1 MLARKYDFGT
11 QLKRLVGA
19 ATVVVAAVMVVTGCA
34 EQSPKKVPMQFVK
47 NERIKDSGGNKV
59 SFNRAV
65 DILFVIDDSGSMQG
79 HQANL
84 AKNVK
89 LFTQGITGNQILD
102 YHIGVVTSNMDSPG
116 WNPKPGFAYKG
127 ELWGTTKYIT
137 KQTALGGAE
146 LEKNLQ
152 PGTNGSASEM
162 FFTPVQAALTP
173 PLLGG
178 ANAGFYRPDAYL
190 AVIFLTD
197 SDDQSNLSA
206 NDFYRFL
213 LNLKGGDTTKIISYG
228 VNIPTT
234 DHSCDRSGEPEPNKL
249 EAFYKLSSAKTLG
262 LCDPDFGTKLAELG
276 DDLARRVGSVL
287 YLTRPAQPDT
297 IVVTYGTQ
305 TIPND
310 PLTGWIYDP
319 VRNALIFGEEIDL
332 LPEPQ
337 GTQVDVD
344 FIAAEY

>member
-1 MLARKYDFGT
+1 MLTHKNDLGT
-11 QLKRLVGA
+11 WKRLTGA
-19 ATVVVAAVMVVTGCA
+19 VAVFSAALLMGAGCA

-116 WNPKPGFAYKG
+116 WNPKPGFAFKG
-127 ELWGTTKYIT
+127 ELWGTTKFIT
-137 KQTALGGAE
+137 KQTVQGAAE

-152 PGTNGSASEM
+152 PGTNGSATEM
-162 FFTPVQAALTP
+162 FFSPVQAALTP
-173 PLLGG
+173 PMLTGP
-178 ANAGFYRPDAYL
+178 NAGFYRPDAYL

-197 SDDQSNLSA
+197 SEDQSSLSA

-213 LNLKGGDTTKIISYG
+213 LNLKGGDTSKIITYG

-262 LCDPDFGTKLAELG
+262 LCDADFGTKLAELG

-297 IVVTYGTQ
+297 ITVTYGTQ
-305 TIPND
+305 TVPND
-310 PLTGWIYDP
+310 PRFGWVYDP

-337 GTQVDVD
+337 GTQVEVD

>member
-1 MLARKYDFGT
+1 MLTHKYNLGT
-11 QLKRLVGA
+11 SWNRWM
-19 ATVVVAAVMVVTGCA
+19 ATGLGLFVASLLAVGCA
-34 EQSPKKVPMQFVK
+34 ETSPKKVPMQFVK
-47 NERIKDSGGNKV
+47 NERIKDSGGNRV

-65 DILFVIDDSGSMQG
+65 DILFVIDDSGSMSG

-102 YHIGVVTSNMDSPG
+102 YHIGVVTSNMDSKP
-116 WNPKPGFAYKG
+116 WNPKPGVAWRG
-127 ELWGTTKYIT
+127 ELWGTTKFIT
-137 KQTALGGAE
+137 KTTVDGPLE

-152 PGTNGSASEM
+152 PGTDGSASEV

-173 PLLGG
+173 PLVGG

-213 LNLKGGDTTKIISYG
+213 LGLKGGDASKIISYG
-228 VNIPTT
+228 VNIPKT
-234 DHSCDRSGEPEPNKL
+234 DRSCDRSGEPEPDKL
-249 EAFYKLSSAKTLG
+249 EAFYRLTNAKTLG
-262 LCDPDFGTKLAELG
+262 LCDADFGTKLAELG

-305 TIPND
+305 TVPND
-310 PLTGWIYDP
+310 PQTGWIYDP

-337 GTQVDVD
+337 GTQVEVD